1 MLQKEKP
8 YVIQWKYGEDDGGGC
23 SYKVGDGYE
32 VRIVKTLGSEEFPNS
47 FIDNESV
54 HTIHIYIHK

>member
-32 VRIVKTLGSEEFPNS
+32 VRIVKTLGRDRTWLAGEYPLRREMGGG
-47 FIDNESV
+47 
-54 HTIHIYIHK
+54 

>member
-32 VRIVKTLGSEEFPNS
+32 VRIVKTLGRDRTWLAREYPLRREMGGG
-47 FIDNESV
+47 
-54 HTIHIYIHK
+54 